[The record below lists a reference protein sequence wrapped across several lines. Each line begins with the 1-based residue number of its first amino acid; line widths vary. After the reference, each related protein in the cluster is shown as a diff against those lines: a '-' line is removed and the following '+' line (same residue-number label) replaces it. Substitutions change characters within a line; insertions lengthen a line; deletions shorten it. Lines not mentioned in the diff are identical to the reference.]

1 LTNLTVL
8 CAGAAQSVVSELA
21 AEMEREGT
29 HRITAHYGAVHA
41 LKTRIVAGEPAD
53 AFVLT
58 DTLVDELIALGLAVQ
73 GSRADLGSVPTGIAV
88 RRGQPI
94 PDVGDRRRLRDAL
107 LHADRIVCPD
117 PAFASAGRA
126 LVDALS
132 RLDIVD
138 QVAPRL
144 AYTSSG
150 AAAMAELSGGTAE
163 RDLGVAQ
170 LSEIRA
176 HGSVVLAGIFPSD
189 LQQSPVVY
197 AAGLA
202 ASAAQPQLAAR
213 FIRRLAG
220 AEAALR
226 AAGFGS
232 MRGAPHS

>member
-1 LTNLTVL
+1 MTNLTVL

-21 AEMEREGT
+21 AAVEREGPY
-29 HRITAHYGAVHA
+29 RITAHYGAVHA
-41 LKTRIVAGEPAD
+41 LKSRIVAGEPAD

-88 RRGQPI
+88 RRDQPI
-94 PDVGDRRRLRDAL
+94 PDVSDARRLRVAL

-117 PAFASAGRA
+117 PALASAGRA
-126 LVDALS
+126 LVDVLS
-132 RLDIVD
+132 RLDIAD
-138 QVAPRL
+138 QLSARL
-144 AYTSSG
+144 AYTASG
-150 AAAMAELSGGTAE
+150 AAAMTELSSSRAE
-163 RDLGVAQ
+163 RGLGVAQ

-176 HGSVVLAGIFPSD
+176 HGGVVLAGIFPAD
-189 LQQSPVVY
+189 LQHSPVVY

-202 ASAAQPQLAAR
+202 AGTTQPQLAAA

-232 MRGAPHS
+232 MHRSA